1 MVKEELGLR
10 ELKKQLTRESIADA
24 ALQLTLEKGLGDVT
38 IEEIAQVAFVSPRT
52 VSNYFSCKEEAIV
65 SAGGSASA
73 ALLDEFALRPAE
85 EAPLDSLREVIAA
98 SVSSSTPE
106 QLRLSVQKMRLV
118 DENPS
123 LRPYQVAQHAHLE
136 EVLRTQI
143 AERNG
148 CDVEKDLYPWLVA
161 GAAVT
166 AVTAAMRLWAHQD
179 APPERLVS
187 LVEDAF
193 TLTSRGLRLP
203 SHEHTSVRVDDVHA
217 EESEPDSTPRA
228 G

>member
-24 ALQLTLEKGLGDVT
+24 ALQLTLEKGLSDVT

-65 SAGGSASA
+65 TAGGSASA
-73 ALLDEFALRPAE
+73 ALLDEFARRPADE
-85 EAPLDSLREVIAA
+85 PPLDSLRDVLVA
-98 SVSSSTPE
+98 SISSSTPA

-123 LRPYQVAQHAHLE
+123 LRPFQVAQHSHLE

-148 CDVEKDLYPWLVA
+148 CDLDKDLYPWLVA

-166 AVTAAMRLWAHQD
+166 AVTAAMRLWAHMD
-179 APPERLVS
+179 APPERLAS
-187 LVEDAF
+187 LVEEAF
-193 TLTSRGLRLP
+193 ALTAQGLRLP
-203 SHEHTSVRVDDVHA
+203 AHEHTRTLVDA
-217 EESEPDSTPRA
+217 PSAASDSAAPA
-228 G
+228 S